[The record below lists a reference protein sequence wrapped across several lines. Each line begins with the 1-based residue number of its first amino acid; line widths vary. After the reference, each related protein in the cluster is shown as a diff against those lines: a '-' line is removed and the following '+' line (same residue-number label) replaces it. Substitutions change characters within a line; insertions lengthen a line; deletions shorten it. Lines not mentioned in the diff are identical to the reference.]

1 MKRII
6 FTPIDEITSASK
18 EDVVYMDIAVLSA
31 LSNDLQKIKKVAEN
45 NYINNIKIEEKE
57 IAHYYNLF

>member
-1 MKRII
+1 MMEAIVKRII

-31 LSNDLQKIKKVAEN
+31 
-45 NYINNIKIEEKE
+45 
-57 IAHYYNLF
+57 F